1 MFLGV
6 LSNRGSHLW
15 LLFEKLLEKLP
26 KNNMYFCL
34 KTLKMVNIPSIRY
47 KMIWYHHVQVVKQRL
62 RLY

>member
-6 LSNRGSHLW
+6 LSNRGSHLR

-34 KTLKMVNIPSIRY
+34 KALKMVNTPSIRY
-47 KMIWYHHVQVVKQRL
+47 KMI
-62 RLY
+62 